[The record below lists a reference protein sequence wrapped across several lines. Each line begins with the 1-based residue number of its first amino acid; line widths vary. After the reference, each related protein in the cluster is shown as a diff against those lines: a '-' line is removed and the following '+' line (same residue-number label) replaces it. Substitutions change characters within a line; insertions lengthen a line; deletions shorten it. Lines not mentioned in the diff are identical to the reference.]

1 MRQPPPLSVCL
12 GYPITT
18 GVAALA
24 VVATLRWWTGAD
36 IGRFMIGFDDWW
48 REPWRLLTP
57 ALFHVDLIHLLFN
70 LYWLWVFGSQ
80 VEGEFGPGRTLGIYV
95 LLAIGSATAEQA
107 VFFGGVGLSGVGY
120 GLFGLLWV
128 LSRTEPRF
136 RDAIDRQTIQ
146 LLVGWFFLCI
156 VLTVANVWKV
166 ANVAHGAGF
175 VLGGLLGW
183 TIGARSIRLRLRNG
197 AVLGAVLLLF
207 VAGGTVAH
215 PYVNLS
221 KESGPQLAYLG
232 YSALQNGDPKRAAA
246 LYQRAV
252 IVDPN
257 VPAWWHNL
265 AIAYD
270 RLGRTDNARDAFSKA
285 ASLEPDGPENP

>member
-1 MRQPPPLSVCL
+1 MRQPPPLSACL

-36 IGRFMIGFDDWW
+36 IERFMIGFDDWW

-183 TIGARSIRLRLRNG
+183 TIGARSIPLRLRNG
-197 AVLGAVLLLF
+197 AVLGTVFLLF

-221 KESGPQLAYLG
+221 KEYGPQLAYLG
-232 YSALQNGDPKRAAA
+232 YSALQNGDAKRAAA
-246 LYQRAV
+246 LYERAV

-270 RLGRTDNARDAFSKA
+270 RLGRTDDARDAFSKA